1 MSKIC
6 RTIRAYWVVWVG
18 LEIVPNGITL
28 LTDYSGRSSGEAYV
42 QFVNK
47 EVAEK
52 ALQKHRE
59 KIGHR
64 WGYILK
70 KTNSM
75 QKIWDGRGN
84 TSFLIEYFFKFYYTV
99 LFCLVSP
106 SLLLSYG
113 IFIVPVF
120 FCIIFL

>member
-1 MSKIC
+1 MQYFIKFSPRLDVLQDLINDCSYLAVSLYYEKNFEFKGLIV
-6 RTIRAYWVVWVG
+6 WVVWVG

-42 QFVNK
+42 QFVNR

-64 WGYILK
+64 WG
-70 KTNSM
+70 M
-75 QKIWDGRGN
+75 REG
-84 TSFLIEYFFKFYYTV
+84 
-99 LFCLVSP
+99 
-106 SLLLSYG
+106 
-113 IFIVPVF
+113 
-120 FCIIFL
+120 